1 MINTNEIRLGNYY
14 QDRGGKWLR
23 VDFIEYIEKGYSTKF
38 GQKMYINNEE
48 VHPMTEY
55 SDYANPIE
63 LTKDWLV
70 KFGFKQENGI
80 MSYVKE
86 DYTDIQIVYET
97 IAKFYRLY
105 PRTNKIKYV
114 HELQNLFYALT
125 GCELD

>member
-23 VDFIEYIEKGYSTKF
+23 VDFIEYIEKGFSTKF
-38 GQKMYINNEE
+38 GQKMFLENQE

-70 KFGFKQENGI
+70 KFGFKPFSKDFQKNAVIIHTRKRGFVVNTKI
-80 MSYVKE
+80 PV
-86 DYTDIQIVYET
+86 
-97 IAKFYRLY
+97 
-105 PRTNKIKYV
+105 IKYV
-114 HELQNLFYALT
+114 HQLQNLYYALR
-125 GCELD
+125 GEELS